1 MKWNQSKTIVVFFN
15 SLPFLFFFFFFFG
28 FSFFSRL
35 VLKISIFLGRYF
47 FLVFRVSFGFNGV
60 PPKTFGL
67 GQVCHNISIA
77 VVFDP
82 SDIDQQVKL
91 LFLFLRVFLIIRQL
105 ILKFENFFFVSFG
118 DMFGWEWDMVVQ
130 LDHFWFKFHFFEN
143 CFDSRKE
150 LMCVW
155 SNYSAVNVLSSWNL
169 DSVETF
175 L

>member
-1 MKWNQSKTIVVFFN
+1 M
-15 SLPFLFFFFFFFG
+15 
-28 FSFFSRL
+28 

-60 PPKTFGL
+60 RPKTFGL

-130 LDHFWFKFHFFEN
+130 LVHF
-143 CFDSRKE
+143 
-150 LMCVW
+150 
-155 SNYSAVNVLSSWNL
+155 
-169 DSVETF
+169 
-175 L
+175 